1 MWDVFLHLYNVP
13 FFDRKKSTSFKVCW
27 KSGWECGWN
36 TKPGAEGGYSHWS
49 QDRIQWQLGH
59 IQVCLFF
66 KFDIWCLYS
75 YLLPL
80 AYIHHTITKL
90 YFGWKKMASSFLHIS
105 RHWRIQ
111 GLVLI
116 SFALCLQRPSQY
128 CLILFTKELCIS

>member
-59 IQVCLFF
+59 IQVC
-66 KFDIWCLYS
+66 
-75 YLLPL
+75 
-80 AYIHHTITKL
+80 
-90 YFGWKKMASSFLHIS
+90 SFLN
-105 RHWRIQ
+105 
-111 GLVLI
+111 LI
-116 SFALCLQRPSQY
+116 YEYVFYVSLL
-128 CLILFTKELCIS
+128 L